1 MTGRVPVLPGLET
14 ATDDAQTVIDF
25 AMNATLP
32 IMIKAVDGG
41 GGRGIRLV
49 RDKADLSNAVTRAMR
64 ESPSG
69 QVIVEKA
76 AADGF
81 HHIEVQIIGDGNGG
95 VRHLWERE
103 CSIQRRYQKV
113 IEIAPA
119 LFEDRKLIARV
130 IDDAIKIAKQVS
142 IATHGMRSLISTD
155 HSRSRIFHSEHLS
168 SWSIRLRTN
177 IISWK

>member
-1 MTGRVPVLPGLET
+1 
-14 ATDDAQTVIDF
+14 
-25 AMNATLP
+25 MNATLP

-49 RDKADLSNAVTRAMR
+49 RDKADISNAVTRAMR

-119 LFEDRKLIARV
+119 LFEDRKIIARV

-142 IATHGMRSLISTD
+142 IAIHGLCSMAISSD
-155 HSRSRIFHSEHLS
+155 HFRSRIFRSEHLS